1 MVIPTLF
8 SIFAYMKEFEQWQV
22 VRCKI
27 GSKIILAVYQNLLY
41 NFTHSV
47 WDGEKEY
54 ILEDEDIE
62 LASEEETKEM
72 ERKLDSI
79 FADYFKF
86 NFGMTTKKGRAAK
99 KKKAQEM
106 SDFELLAAANE

>member
-1 MVIPTLF
+1 
-8 SIFAYMKEFEQWQV
+8 MKEFEQWQV

-27 GSKIILAVYQNLLY
+27 GSKIILAVYQNLMY

-62 LASEEETKEM
+62 PASEEETKEM
-72 ERKLDSI
+72 ENKLDSI

-86 NFGMTTKKGRAAK
+86 NFGMTTKKGRAANRKAAK
-99 KKKAQEM
+99 KQKEQEM